1 MSDKLIK
8 NLSAFLCVDTME
20 TPEFHPHQELEQSIL
35 SLKREEEKKS
45 PKDLAA
51 FARIANEAR
60 IKRGGAQA
68 ALEELSAFFG
78 ADLFTK
84 LPRLKECM
92 SASTTKGFTQ
102 GLPDDVTSDS
112 STFGQSII
120 DEFSVLRTLLPKL
133 HPSLI
138 SELEEMYPHM
148 VNAIQCRFSVIRFA
162 AARCFASM
170 CKANLASGMKFMVES
185 ILPIVAD
192 QHDLK
197 RRQGATECIY
207 RIYSFLFKNSNN

>member
-1 MSDKLIK
+1 M
-8 NLSAFLCVDTME
+8 
-20 TPEFHPHQELEQSIL
+20 
-35 SLKREEEKKS
+35 KREEEKKT
-45 PKDLAA
+45 PKDLVA
-51 FARIANEAR
+51 FARVANEAR

-68 ALEELSAFFG
+68 ALEELSTTFG
-78 ADLFTK
+78 AELFVRV
-84 LPRLKECM
+84 PRLKESM
-92 SASTTKGFTQ
+92 SAFTVKGFTE
-102 GLPDDVTSDS
+102 GFPDDITSDS

-120 DEFSVLRTLLPKL
+120 DEFSILRTLLPKL
-133 HPSLI
+133 HPGLI
-138 SELEEMYPHM
+138 SQLEEMYPHM
-148 VNAIQCRFSVIRFA
+148 VQAIQCRFSVIRFA

-207 RIYSFLFKNSNN
+207 RMLASLSPSNK